1 MTIGISL
8 ITHYDDPEG
17 FADDPEA
24 FARYRE
30 LFARDVDCGAS
41 CPKCGGDADNIERG
55 TSGTPPTPMTGEPQ
69 GLRGVTCAGGVDPH
83 NTTRGVPSAAAAWA
97 VPVSMEIMLCARAQS
112 ANRPG
117 NGRPRS
123 TISGSAAA
131 ESIQPSS
138 TSSRGAPQSTIRTP
152 GKRS

>member
-55 TSGTPPTPMTGEPQ
+55 TSGTPGGGRTLQFRCLECGE
-69 GLRGVTCAGGVDPH
+69 H
-83 NTTRGVPSAAAAWA
+83 WF
-97 VPVSMEIMLCARAQS
+97 
-112 ANRPG
+112 
-117 NGRPRS
+117 PRV
-123 TISGSAAA
+123 I
-131 ESIQPSS
+131 E
-138 TSSRGAPQSTIRTP
+138 
-152 GKRS
+152 